1 MLLLTT
7 NVLLQ
12 LAGGSSGHNIQMIR
26 DEDKPQMLHE
36 ERFTR
41 VQRAL
46 DGRNVGL
53 QQANLSSA
61 TRDAYSSHADKLSSK
76 NRRAGVM
83 IVEQDEYSPFA
94 HEHETVVAQNNFR
107 HAQDTLLLH
116 QLDSG
121 VIPER
126 FIKSGLD
133 GENPLHV
140 SVVLSKYGIG
150 DTRGICL
157 GKW

>member
-1 MLLLTT
+1 
-7 NVLLQ
+7 
-12 LAGGSSGHNIQMIR
+12 MIR
-26 DEDKPQMLHE
+26 DEDKPQLLHE

-53 QQANLSSA
+53 QQANLSAA
-61 TRDAYSSHADKLSSK
+61 TSDAFSSHKDKFMSK
-76 NRRAGVM
+76 NHARRAGVM
-83 IVEQDEYSPFA
+83 IVEHDEHSPYF

-157 GKW
+157 GKWYVF